1 MARRRSSQLS
11 HCRNGGRAR
20 LVGKLVVL
28 VLLSLPGAAVAD
40 LAIEE
45 ARQLAQEFAMYDLA
59 DASVR
64 EEDRDGERLA
74 VFQVDDVARTVEY
87 TVNLSRGR
95 ILGWRDWPLPSTG
108 DATPAT
114 DAERVSAEQA
124 IAIVKEV
131 ATRALGEDVNAMA
144 WTTPSSA
151 ARGYEVSG
159 ARRYEVSGRRSA
171 WGDPPRTSGLSEDV
185 FARVSPSGRVESYRQ
200 LLPPEAPA
208 EVAVTETEA
217 TEIALAGAVERGIPE
232 DDAHVQYV
240 RLVQRGSRAYPDI
253 QVSDYAIGERP
264 TSQPRSVIY
273 EIGVQTGEI
282 ESAGQSA
289 SSGWRP
295 VREAQADDDGASRR
309 ASAAGSKERRFVV
322 AGVLGAVCALIGS
335 LYWVARRRR

>member
-1 MARRRSSQLS
+1 MSRMTRRGSFQPSRCRSSS
-11 HCRNGGRAR
+11 ERAP

-28 VLLSLPGAAVAD
+28 VMLILPGAAVAD
-40 LAIEE
+40 LTIEE
-45 ARQLAQEFAMYDLA
+45 ARQLAQEFARYDLA

-74 VFQVDDVARTVEY
+74 VFKVDDVTRRVEY

-95 ILGWRDWPLPSTG
+95 IVWWRDRPLPSTA

-131 ATRALGEDVNAMA
+131 ATRALGEDVNSMA
-144 WTTPSSA
+144 WTTPN
-151 ARGYEVSG
+151 SG
-159 ARRYEVSGRRSA
+159 GKRYAVSGRRPA
-171 WGDPPRTSGLSEDV
+171 WGDPPRTSGLSSDV
-185 FARVSPSGRVESYRQ
+185 FARVSASGRVEYYHQ

-208 EVAVTETEA
+208 EVVVTETQA
-217 TEIALAGAVERGIPE
+217 TNTAIADAVERGIPE
-232 DDAHVQYV
+232 DDVHVQYV
-240 RLVQRGSRAYPDI
+240 RLVQRGSRAYWDI
-253 QVSDYAIGERP
+253 HVSDHALGERP
-264 TSQPRSVIY
+264 TSEPRSVIY
-273 EIGVQTGEI
+273 EIDAQTGEI
-282 ESAGQSA
+282 RSAGQSA
-289 SSGWRP
+289 SPGWRS